1 MEADHYVA
9 LRRTEIIHYVSTA
22 KVALGI
28 LLVAMLWFESNSFPF
43 FFLFL
48 ADFSQTPL
56 FWQRWTARHTAKWD
70 LSGVA
75 EMHEAAFQ
83 EHSGASSFR
92 SCVSPGQGH
101 TSNKCKWMEV
111 LFKPSMQPI
120 SLCGSCQNHV
130 NWPFSLL
137 AFPYWVSA
145 HQKLCRSWSL
155 CCQKSPGTF
164 WHEGMLAPGSG
175 SVVCSPMLFPNLSI
189 CCIEHELLSP
199 WTQHESNRW
208 HLLNVFTRTS
218 SNSHFY
224 VF

>member
-1 MEADHYVA
+1 
-9 LRRTEIIHYVSTA
+9 
-22 KVALGI
+22 
-28 LLVAMLWFESNSFPF
+28 MLDAFHF
-43 FFLFL
+43 FFFFISCKFL
-48 ADFSQTPL
+48 SNTIVL
-56 FWQRWTARHTAKWD
+56 
-70 LSGVA
+70 A
-75 EMHEAAFQ
+75 EMDSKTHFKMGPKWCSRDAWSCFPRTQ
-83 EHSGASSFR
+83 WCFR